1 MNDLVNSSSQSN
13 ILEKLEEYKSK
24 RNQIISGKD
33 YLQHIGKTFI
43 TLNKQLTNYDY
54 NIF

>member
-1 MNDLVNSSSQSN
+1 MNDLLDNPSRKK
-13 ILEKLEEYKSK
+13 ILPTLNDYKTKRSK
-24 RNQIISGKD
+24 IINNKD

-43 TLNKQLTNYDY
+43 TINRHLTNYDY